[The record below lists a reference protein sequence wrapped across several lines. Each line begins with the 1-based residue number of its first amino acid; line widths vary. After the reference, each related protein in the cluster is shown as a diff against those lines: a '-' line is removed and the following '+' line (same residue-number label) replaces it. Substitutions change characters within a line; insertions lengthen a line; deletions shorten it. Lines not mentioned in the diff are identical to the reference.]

1 MTKKVMERK
10 SKLKTPRY
18 AFLIA
23 MNIPCKRHIFCR
35 SREMRSGSDAKDGCL
50 ALNPVED
57 ASIVNGHILLRDDLD
72 DLLGHHAAG
81 EGAKVV

>member
-1 MTKKVMERK
+1 
-10 SKLKTPRY
+10 
-18 AFLIA
+18 
-23 MNIPCKRHIFCR
+23 
-35 SREMRSGSDAKDGCL
+35 MRSGSDAKDGCL

>member
-1 MTKKVMERK
+1 M
-10 SKLKTPRY
+10 KTPRY

-23 MNIPCKRHIFCR
+23 MNISLVNAISFVCK
-35 SREMRSGSDAKDGCL
+35 SSEMRTDSNAKDGCL

-72 DLLGHHAAG
+72 DLLGHHAAR

>member
-1 MTKKVMERK
+1 M
-10 SKLKTPRY
+10 KTPRY

-23 MNIPCKRHIFCR
+23 MDIPCKRRLFCK

-50 ALNPVED
+50 ALNPVKD
-57 ASIVNGHILLRDDLD
+57 ASVVNGHILLRDDLD

-81 EGAKVV
+81 DGAKVV